1 MEIKLPL
8 YDLLNRF
15 LIGLVFIGCV
25 FAINIS
31 CFKPY
36 ISKDYFETLSVGPE
50 IIITICIFAISY
62 EVGFIINRIGS
73 IALEPFLKKTH
84 LISFNNDYKLFNKA
98 KVKYPI
104 METLSREYALS
115 RTSTTL
121 FLLLTIIALV
131 GEKKILSVIFVLFA
145 IIFCLSCRKFAKK
158 IVELMEKDLEKE

>member
-50 IIITICIFAISY
+50 IIITICK
-62 EVGFIINRIGS
+62 III
-73 IALEPFLKKTH
+73 I
-84 LISFNNDYKLFNKA
+84 IY
-98 KVKYPI
+98 
-104 METLSREYALS
+104 
-115 RTSTTL
+115 
-121 FLLLTIIALV
+121 TIIMS
-131 GEKKILSVIFVLFA
+131 KRTILIFTS
-145 IIFCLSCRKFAKK
+145 I
-158 IVELMEKDLEKE
+158 